1 MKERPILFSAPMV
14 RAILEGRKTQTRRLV
29 KLPHHNP
36 LGVWE
41 PCVIGGESGGRTSS
55 GETIPQQQA
64 IWHTR
69 TGDSIACPHGQ
80 PGDRLWV
87 RETFTVEHQVESD
100 QSPPHSDGRPVYQC
114 PHGSGWRQAHYR
126 ATDPAPELQ
135 YEDMSADCEP
145 ECRWKPSIHMP
156 RWASRILLEVVSVRA
171 ERLHDIS
178 EAGALAEGVS
188 SLRGEGR
195 FFMDYRKSGNGTDDF
210 TAGSA
215 KYSFQTLWESIRGEE
230 SWNAN
235 PWVWVIE
242 FRKVSP

>member
-14 RAILEGRKTQTRRLV
+14 RAIFEGRKTQTRRVLKV
-29 KLPHHNP
+29 QPDAVHDSRPYWNIGGYRAWEFTNESDIMRMGTHNP
-36 LGVWE
+36 L
-41 PCVIGGESGGRTSS
+41 R
-55 GETIPQQQA
+55 
-64 IWHTR
+64 
-69 TGDSIACPHGQ
+69 CPYGQ

-87 RETFTVEHQVESD
+87 RETFTVEHQVETD
-100 QSPPHSDGRPVYQC
+100 QPPPHSDGRPVYQC

-156 RWASRILLEVVSVRA
+156 RWASRILLEVVSVRV

-178 EAGALAEGVS
+178 EADALAEGVS
-188 SLRGEGR
+188 SLRGEGQ
-195 FFMDYRKSGNGTDDF
+195 FFMDYLKSTPGTEDF

-215 KYSFQTLWESIRGEE
+215 RNSFQTLWRSIRGDE
-230 SWNAN
+230 SWLSN